1 MSILRREWSG
11 ALSPG
16 NQELSSVGF
25 PGGSVGKESTCNAGD
40 LGLIP
45 GSGKITW
52 RKKWQPAS
60 VFLLGK
66 SHGQRI
72 EEPGGLQF
80 MGSQESDT
88 I

>member
-1 MSILRREWSG
+1 MFQEG
-11 ALSPG
+11 NGQELSLLG
-16 NQELSSVGF
+16 NQELGSVGF
-25 PGGSVGKESTCNAGD
+25 PGSSAGKESTCSAED
-40 LGLIP
+40 LGLNP

-52 RKKWQPAS
+52 RKKWQPTL

-66 SHGQRI
+66 FHGQRT

-80 MGSQESDT
+80 MGSQELNT